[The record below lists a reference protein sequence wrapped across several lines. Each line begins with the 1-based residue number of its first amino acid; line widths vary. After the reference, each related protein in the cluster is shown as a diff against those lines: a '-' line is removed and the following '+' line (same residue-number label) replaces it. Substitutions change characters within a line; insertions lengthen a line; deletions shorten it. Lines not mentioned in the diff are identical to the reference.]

1 MGLPARMERQLA
13 EILRVIGESRTILV
27 ATHIFPD
34 ADALGSQ
41 LALGEIL
48 TSLGKKICLYS
59 EEPVSHILDF
69 LPGCDRLQTS
79 LPDLHSFDCAIALDC
94 GDKYRLGKEMGAL
107 LTVHPFIVLDHH
119 AGHKEF
125 GDLNWVDGSR
135 AATAEMVFDLAQA
148 LGVELSRNAAYCLYA
163 AIVSDSGSFNYSSTT
178 ADTFR
183 IAGELVA
190 GGVNPSEIAGRLF
203 DNFTRNRLQLL
214 QLVLNT
220 LTLYADERIA
230 MIHVSRAM
238 FDQTGT
244 SGEDTELFI
253 NYPRSLSTV
262 KVAVFIKETQTGLIG
277 VSLRSKGDCD
287 VARVAVRFGGGGHRN
302 AAGFKMADTEID
314 EVREMLLQELVA
326 VV

>member
-1 MGLPARMERQLA
+1 MERQLT

-59 EEPVSHILDF
+59 EEPVSHLLDF
-69 LPGCDRLQTS
+69 LPGCDRLQTF
-79 LPDLHSFDCAIALDC
+79 LPDLRGFDCAIALDC
-94 GDKYRLGKEMGAL
+94 GDKSRLGKAMDAL

-125 GDLNWVDGSR
+125 GDLSWVEAHR

-148 LGVELSRNAAYCLYA
+148 LGLELSLNAAYCLYA
-163 AIVSDSGSFNYSSTT
+163 AIVADSGSFNYSSTT

-190 GGVNPSEIAGRLF
+190 RGVSPSDVAGHLF
-203 DNFTRNRLQLL
+203 DNFTKNRLQLL

-220 LTLYADERIA
+220 LELYAGERIA

-238 FDQTGT
+238 FDQTET

-262 KVAVFIKETQTGLIG
+262 KVAVFIKEPQTGLIS
-277 VSLRSKGDCD
+277 VSLRSKGDSD
-287 VARVAVRFGGGGHRN
+287 VARIAVGFGGGGHCN
-302 AAGFKMADTEID
+302 AAGFRMSDTGID
-314 EVREMLLQELVA
+314 EVREMLLQELIA

>member
-1 MGLPARMERQLA
+1 MERQLT

-69 LPGCDRLQTS
+69 LPGSDQLQTS
-79 LPDLHSFDCAIALDC
+79 LPDLRGFDCAITLDC
-94 GDKYRLGKEMGAL
+94 GDKYRLGKEVDAL
-107 LTVHPFIVLDHH
+107 MTVHPFIVLDHH

-125 GDLNWVDGSR
+125 GDLSWVEAHR

-148 LGVELSRNAAYCLYA
+148 LGVELSLNAAYCLYA
-163 AIVSDSGSFNYSSTT
+163 AIVADSGSFNYSSTT

-190 GGVNPSEIAGRLF
+190 RGVSPSDVAGRLF

-214 QLVLNT
+214 QFVLNT
-220 LTLYADERIA
+220 LELYADERIA

-262 KVAVFIKETQTGLIG
+262 KVAVFIKETKTGLIG

-287 VARVAVRFGGGGHRN
+287 VARIAVGFGGGGHRN
-302 AAGFKMADTEID
+302 AAGFKMADTGID